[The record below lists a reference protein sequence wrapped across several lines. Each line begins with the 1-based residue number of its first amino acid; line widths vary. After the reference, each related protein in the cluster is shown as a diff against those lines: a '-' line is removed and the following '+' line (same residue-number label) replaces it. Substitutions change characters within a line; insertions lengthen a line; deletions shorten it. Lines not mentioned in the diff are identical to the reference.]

1 MLAEGLAMDQV
12 GQELGMSSEEIF
24 AATLS
29 VAKRASG
36 SFSWNKHNLHKLFC
50 YKCVEES
57 PGHISS

>member
-24 AATLS
+24 AATLN

-36 SFSWNKHNLHKLFC
+36 SFSWNKHNLHKLFRLPT
-50 YKCVEES
+50 S
-57 PGHISS
+57 LLI